1 MTNLLKTKLQECLAA
16 LTEKHYSSQVRLR
29 FIVVRTYQIE
39 PNDATADCAVPQNP
53 TPPTKERLQMD
64 FIDHLR
70 VLSSRIDNTKAI
82 IQTEEATK
90 NAMVMPLIQILGYNV
105 FDPLEV
111 TPELVA
117 DVGTKKGEK
126 VDYAILRD
134 GKPIILFECKKA
146 GAELNVSHAG
156 QLFRYFH
163 VTAARFGVLTN
174 GLVYKFF
181 TDLEQP
187 NKMDEKPFFE
197 FNILEFKE
205 RDVEELK
212 KFAKAAFDLDTIL
225 TTANDLKYT
234 RAIQNRLAEWMT
246 NPSEDF
252 VRLVSADLLGARRFT
267 PAVKDQFTAIARHAF
282 EQLIGERINERLKG
296 AMTPESTPVAEITA
310 SIIPIDSPTEPQI
323 LTTSEELEGFH
334 IVRAILRDLISTRRI
349 VMRDAQSYCAILL
362 DDNNRKPICRLRF
375 NNTQKLSL
383 GIFNDKKEEDRFAL
397 ENVDD
402 IYNYSEQLKTAL
414 MSYLPQV
421 ESLKA

>member
-1 MTNLLKTKLQECLAA
+1 MTGWVYGYYLGSHIKAHYTNKLRYKCIPSNTKGKL
-16 LTEKHYSSQVRLR
+16 
-29 FIVVRTYQIE
+29 I
-39 PNDATADCAVPQNP
+39 
-53 TPPTKERLQMD
+53 MD

-70 VLSSRIDNTKAI
+70 ILASRIASTKDM

-111 TPELVA
+111 TPELIS

-126 VDYAILRD
+126 VDYAILKD

-146 GAELNVSHAG
+146 GGDLSINHAG

-174 GLVYKFF
+174 GLVYRFF

-197 FNILEFKE
+197 FNILDFKE

-234 RAIQNRLAEWMT
+234 RAIQNRLAEWMIS
-246 NPSEDF
+246 PSEEF
-252 VRLVSADLLGARRFT
+252 VRLVSTELLGSRRFT
-267 PAVKDQFTAIARHAF
+267 PAAKDQFTLITKRAF
-282 EQLIGERINERLKG
+282 EQLVGERINERLKG
-296 AMTPESTPVAEITA
+296 AMTPESTPVADSA
-310 SIIPIDSPTEPQI
+310 SPVIPVATEP
-323 LTTSEELEGFH
+323 LVVTSAEELEGFH
-334 IVRAILRDLISTRRI
+334 TVRAILRELVNPKRI

-375 NNTQKLSL
+375 NNTQKLRLGVFNEMKEEEQVSL
-383 GIFNDKKEEDRFAL
+383 ESIDDIFNCAD
-397 ENVDD
+397 
-402 IYNYSEQLKTAL
+402 QLKATL
-414 MSYLPQV
+414 SSYQPNQELNAK
-421 ESLKA
+421 E

>member
-1 MTNLLKTKLQECLAA
+1 
-16 LTEKHYSSQVRLR
+16 V
-29 FIVVRTYQIE
+29 
-39 PNDATADCAVPQNP
+39 
-53 TPPTKERLQMD
+53 D

-70 VLSSRIDNTKAI
+70 VLATRIANTRAV

-90 NAMVMPLIQILGYNV
+90 NAMIMPLIQILGYNV

-126 VDYAILRD
+126 VDYAILKD

-146 GAELNVSHAG
+146 GGDLNINHAG

-174 GLVYKFF
+174 GLVYRFF

-197 FNILEFKE
+197 FNILDFKD

-212 KFAKAAFDLDTIL
+212 KFAKSAFDLETIL
-225 TTANDLKYT
+225 TTANELKYT
-234 RAIQNRLAEWMT
+234 RAIQTRLNEWMVS
-246 NPSEDF
+246 PSEDF
-252 VRLVSADLLGARRFT
+252 VRLVSSELLGTKRFT
-267 PAVKDQFTAIARHAF
+267 PAIRDQFTLITRRAF
-282 EQLIGERINERLKG
+282 EQLVGEKINERLKG
-296 AMTPESTPVAEITA
+296 AMAPESVSVQEAAPALQPSKVAPEAEATPA
-310 SIIPIDSPTEPQI
+310 EPQVV
-323 LTTSEELEGFH
+323 TSSEELEGFH
-334 IVRAILRDLISTRRI
+334 IVRAIVRGLVSTKRV

-375 NNTQKLSL
+375 NNREKLRL
-383 GIFNDKKEEDRFAL
+383 GLFNEKKDEEVVNI
-397 ENVDD
+397 ESPDD
-402 IYNYSEQLKTAL
+402 IYNYAAQIQSALK
-414 MSYLPQV
+414 SYLPQT
-421 ESLKA
+421 EA